1 MNNFNWDKFFL
12 NNYGTPKI
20 KLVEGEGVVVKDSQG
35 NIYLDFLSGIA
46 VNSLGHAHP
55 VIVEAVN
62 KQISQLSHTSNF
74 YANKPALDLA
84 EKLIEISGLD
94 AKVFFCNS
102 GAEANEAALKLTRR
116 TGKKKLLSANG
127 SFHGRTIGALSI
139 TGQSAKQKPFKP
151 LLCGIKF
158 IDINTKSAVRKI
170 KRNTAAIFLESIQ
183 GEGGVVPCSDEFLTN
198 IRQKSLKTKT
208 LMIMDEVQ
216 TGMGRTGDWFGYEQS
231 KIKPDVITLAKG
243 LGAGLP
249 MGALLVAGDAKD
261 LFEPGQHG
269 STFGGNPVVASAA
282 LAIIRFIEKEN
293 LLINVSN
300 MGKLLGDLLGQVQG
314 VKEVRGRGLLLG
326 VCLDNLSAKDVEAE
340 CKNLG
345 LLINAVTENTLRI
358 APAFIVNIEQVQR
371 CAEIIEDAIKNVS
384 KLVQKNEIR

>member
-20 KLVEGEGVVVKDSQG
+20 ELVEGEGVVVKDSQG

-139 TGQSAKQKPFKP
+139 TGQLAKQKPFKP
-151 LLCGIKF
+151 LLSGIKF

-198 IRQKSLKTKT
+198 IRQKTLKTKT

-216 TGMGRTGDWFGYEQS
+216 TGVGRTGNWFGYEQS

-282 LAIIRFIEKEN
+282 LATIKFIEKEN
-293 LLINVSN
+293 LLVNVAN
-300 MGKLLGDLLGQVQG
+300 MGKLLGELLGQVQG

-345 LLINAVTENTLRI
+345 LLINAVTEDTLRI

-384 KLVQKNEIR
+384 KLVQQK

>member
-20 KLVEGEGVVVKDSQG
+20 ELVEGEGVVVKDSQG

-139 TGQSAKQKPFKP
+139 TGQLAKQKPFKP
-151 LLCGIKF
+151 LLSGIKF

-216 TGMGRTGDWFGYEQS
+216 TGMGRTGNWFGYEQS

-282 LAIIRFIEKEN
+282 LATIKFIEKEN
-293 LLINVSN
+293 LLVNVAN
-300 MGKLLGDLLGQVQG
+300 MGKLLGELLGQVQG

-345 LLINAVTENTLRI
+345 LLINAVTDDTLRI

-384 KLVQKNEIR
+384 KLVQQK

>member
-20 KLVEGEGVVVKDSQG
+20 ELVEGEGVVVKDSQG

-55 VIVEAVN
+55 VIIEAVN

-84 EKLIEISGLD
+84 EKLIEISRLD

-139 TGQSAKQKPFKP
+139 TGQLAKQKPFKP
-151 LLCGIKF
+151 LLSGIKF

-198 IRQKSLKTKT
+198 IRQKTLKTKT

-216 TGMGRTGDWFGYEQS
+216 TGMGRTGNWFGYEQS

-282 LAIIRFIEKEN
+282 LATIKFIEKEN
-293 LLINVSN
+293 LLVNVAN
-300 MGKLLGDLLGQVQG
+300 MGKLLGELLGQVQG

-345 LLINAVTENTLRI
+345 LLINAVTDDTLRI

-384 KLVQKNEIR
+384 KLVQQK

>member
-20 KLVEGEGVVVKDSQG
+20 ELVEGEGVVVKDSQG

-55 VIVEAVN
+55 VIIEAVN

-84 EKLIEISGLD
+84 EKLIEISRLD

-139 TGQSAKQKPFKP
+139 TGQLAKQKPFKP
-151 LLCGIKF
+151 LLSGIKF

-198 IRQKSLKTKT
+198 IRQKTLKTKT
-208 LMIMDEVQ
+208 LLIMDEVQ

-282 LAIIRFIEKEN
+282 LATIKFIEKEN
-293 LLINVSN
+293 LLMNVTN
-300 MGKLLGDLLGQVQG
+300 MGKLLGELLGQVQG

-345 LLINAVTENTLRI
+345 LLINAVTDDTLRI
-358 APAFIVNIEQVQR
+358 VPAFIVNIEQVQR

-384 KLVQKNEIR
+384 KLVQQK